1 MYGFAGSSFG
11 FDQSFPRPRRRIPS
25 RDAAEDGAGH
35 EAGAAGVVVVEKA
48 ADDLACG
55 VEARD
60 RVA

>member
-35 EAGAAGVVVVEKA
+35 EAGAAGVVVVVEA
-48 ADDLACG
+48 ADDFAGG
-55 VEARD
+55 VKAGD
-60 RVA
+60 RMA